1 MKNLGINSCFT
12 LVPAL
17 LEVKPVKIF
26 NATENKV
33 NQFFSSSIFEVAYS
47 LLDLNPPI
55 IENWKKDVA
64 HRILEIDGLPT

>member
-17 LEVKPVKIF
+17 FEVEPDKIF
-26 NATENKV
+26 NATEIKV
-33 NQFFSSSIFEVAYS
+33 NKFFSSSIFEVAYS

-55 IENWKKDVA
+55 AEKWNKDVA
-64 HRILEIDGLPT
+64 QRILEMDGLPT